1 MFSSLIPQV
10 QFAIV
15 GVLLMFQIIN
25 ALIGKKH
32 KEKQKKK
39 LMYEVLL
46 HLKYLKND
54 QVCVN
59 HLLK

>member
-25 ALIGKKH
+25 ALIG
-32 KEKQKKK
+32 EKQKKK

>member
-1 MFSSLIPQV
+1 
-10 QFAIV
+10 
-15 GVLLMFQIIN
+15 MFQIIN

-32 KEKQKKK
+32 KEKQKKEF
-39 LMYEVLL
+39 MYEVLL